1 MGPRDNVLEKEVKL
15 IQEVVRVLRSQ
26 KQDYLP
32 PKARPEGGCGLLYKY
47 RIDIIIVSLIVKD
60 EEAGTILKKFQ
71 ETIITLSQ
79 ISK

>member
-15 IQEVVRVLRSQ
+15 IQEAVRVIRSQ

-32 PKARPEGGCGLLYKY
+32 PKARPEGGCDLYKY
-47 RIDIIIVSLIVKD
+47 KIDIIIVSLIIKD